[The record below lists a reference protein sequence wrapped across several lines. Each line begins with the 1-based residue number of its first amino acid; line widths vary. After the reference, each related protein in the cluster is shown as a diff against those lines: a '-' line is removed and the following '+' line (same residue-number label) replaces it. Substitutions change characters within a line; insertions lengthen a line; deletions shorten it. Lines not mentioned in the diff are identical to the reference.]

1 MSQLPSPG
9 SIPAFLRPLAYI
21 AAFVFGGFSPF
32 ASANPPLVVIGDSI
46 GEGVQAA
53 DAAWQ
58 TQIYTYG
65 SWIAKQMDLE
75 LTVPYIQSSLFGAVG
90 STAGRARVFPAE
102 IGANVSVSGA
112 DVGSVLDDRADAS
125 TPEESD
131 DEIDLVMHPREM
143 SQIEYVEA
151 ATPEI
156 VLCWIGSNDA
166 LGAALSFDAL
176 DTSQL
181 TSLEEFQQRYGE
193 LADRLGNLI
202 VNHGTKVVFANVPNV
217 TSIGFLV
224 DRRAAEA
231 FLGFPVDLPDGDFT
245 TVVGLVL
252 MSLAGN
258 DNLMADPA
266 FVLDAAEVARIEERI
281 DQFNAVIDAE
291 AAALGMPVV
300 DINQW
305 FQDAMV
311 DPPRF
316 FGLPLQTTM
325 LRGIFSLDLVH
336 PSNTAHALI
345 ANEFIAAM
353 NQAFAMHIPAIGQ
366 NILNVIYLTDPSID
380 KDLDGR
386 ARGRLGVGLLESL
399 AFLVGLTG
407 DRNDFVPD

>member
-1 MSQLPSPG
+1 MIQLLSPG
-9 SIPAFLRPLAYI
+9 AIPGFLRHASCV
-21 AAFVFGGFSPF
+21 AALVFGGFSPL

-65 SWIAKQMDLE
+65 NWVAKQMGVA
-75 LTVPYIQSSLFGAVG
+75 LTIPHIQSSLFGAVD
-90 STAGRARVFPAE
+90 STAGRARVFPDD

-112 DVGSVLDDRADAS
+112 NVSSVLDDRADAS

-131 DEIDLVMHPREM
+131 DEIDLVMYPRKM

-151 ATPEI
+151 AAPAI

-181 TSLEEFQQRYGE
+181 TSLEEFQQRYEE

-202 VNHGTKVVFANVPNV
+202 TNHGTKVVFANVPNV
-217 TSIGFLV
+217 TSIGFLL
-224 DRRAAEA
+224 DRQAAEA
-231 FLGFPVDLPDGDFT
+231 FLGFPVDLPDGHFT
-245 TVVGLVL
+245 TAVGLVL
-252 MSLAGN
+252 MRLAGN
-258 DNLMADPA
+258 DTLMADPA
-266 FVLDAAEVARIEERI
+266 FVLDAAEVARIDERI
-281 DQFNAVIDAE
+281 DQFNAVIEAE

-305 FQDAMV
+305 FQDAIV

-345 ANEFIAAM
+345 ANAFIDVM
-353 NQAFAMHIPAIGQ
+353 NQTFAMTIPEIGQ
-366 NILNVIYLTDPSID
+366 NVLNVIYLTDPSID